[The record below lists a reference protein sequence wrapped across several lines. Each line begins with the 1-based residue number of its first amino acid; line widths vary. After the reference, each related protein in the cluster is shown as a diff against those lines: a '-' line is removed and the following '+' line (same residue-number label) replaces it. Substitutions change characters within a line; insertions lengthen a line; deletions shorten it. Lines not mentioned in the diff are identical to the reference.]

1 MITFQDVLLQK
12 GLVSGP
18 SWCQEGIHCIAK
30 GLQLLN
36 PNIFGNIFV
45 GVEVFQLEKV
55 INACCGKY
63 LDESDINSIFA
74 PEVVTSV
81 MASGNYVCG
90 KRGIKLISEA
100 LQRLQFSELMYYLEQ
115 KIEPLKV

>member
-1 MITFQDVLLQK
+1 MIKSQDVLLQK

-18 SWCQEGIHCIAK
+18 SWCKEGINCIAK

-36 PNIFGNIFV
+36 PDIFRNIFV
-45 GVEVFQLEKV
+45 GVGVFQLEKV

-81 MASGNYVCG
+81 MASGNYVYG
-90 KRGIKLISEA
+90 KRGIKSISGA
-100 LQRLQFSELMYYLEQ
+100 LQRIQFSEFMHYL
-115 KIEPLKV
+115 